1 MKALLIA
8 VVVVSLL
15 VLFGWLTFTSV
26 GGKPSV
32 TLNTE
37 QVREDTA
44 EAAEATKAAA
54 DKTAKKSREIADEVR
69 RTDVNVD
76 VDVDRKSEATE

>member
-8 VVVVSLL
+8 VVVVALM

-37 QVREDTA
+37 HVREDTG
-44 EAAEATKAAA
+44 EAAEAAKGIA
-54 DKTAKKSREIADEVR
+54 DKTAKKSREIVDEVR

-76 VDVDRKSEATE
+76 VDVDRKPETAE